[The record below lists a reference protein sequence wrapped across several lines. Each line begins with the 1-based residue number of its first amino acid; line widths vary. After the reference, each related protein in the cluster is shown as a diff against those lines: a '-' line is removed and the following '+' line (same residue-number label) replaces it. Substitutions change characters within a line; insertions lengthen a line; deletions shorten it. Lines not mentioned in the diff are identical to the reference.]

1 MPQEDHFPQCYFFLS
16 YARGDDS
23 DSINRFYEDLCADV
37 RDHAGLPRGTEVGFL
52 DVHTI
57 DLGAPWSARLT
68 RYLAGCGTF
77 LALVSPR
84 YLRSEMCGREWS
96 VFASRLAQHT
106 APGGE
111 PPAALMPLLWLPPPV
126 LPPVIEELQYHNELL
141 PPAYRDKGLR
151 QMIRLDRYRNEYVEF
166 VDNLARQI
174 VRTTEEAHVPPIA
187 LPLDLGKVRSIFDL
201 PIPSGRPPRMIA
213 STPPG
218 GVANP
223 DDEAD
228 PVTES
233 DEAGAPSNH
242 RAPLNNRAPESGLA
256 GAVGQDRRGGPIGHR
271 GPIGQGV
278 RIVVAAPSAADV
290 ASAPLAALG
299 RDARYYGADPVD
311 WMPFLPELAVSLAR
325 FAQDVAQRHDF
336 TAVVTDVANLHTALS
351 EARTAN
357 HLVILL
363 IDLWVTHLDEPR
375 RILARYDGPADA
387 DDPLTAVMIPV
398 SATDRHTQ
406 ASHADL
412 SRALTQLLGNRLR
425 SLDGV
430 LVRTS
435 ILSHRAFDADL
446 QVVLERSRNQAF
458 RTHPPYHRPPGRSG
472 NRPIL
477 QGP

>member
-1 MPQEDHFPQCYFFLS
+1 MPHEDHFPQCYFFLS

-57 DLGAPWSARLT
+57 DIGAAWSPRLA
-68 RYLAGCGTF
+68 RYLASCGTF

-84 YLRSEMCGREWS
+84 YLRSDMCGREWA

-111 PPAALMPLLWLPPPV
+111 PPPALMPLLWLPPPK
-126 LPPVIEELQYHNELL
+126 LPAVIEELQYHNELL

-166 VDNLARQI
+166 VDSLARQI

-187 LPLDLGKVRSIFDL
+187 LPLDLQQVRSIFDSRG
-201 PIPSGRPPRMIA
+201 PTVRTPKMIA
-213 STPPG
+213 P
-218 GVANP
+218 A
-223 DDEAD
+223 
-228 PVTES
+228 PV
-233 DEAGAPSNH
+233 
-242 RAPLNNRAPESGLA
+242 NNRAPESGP
-256 GAVGQDRRGGPIGHR
+256 G
-271 GPIGQGV
+271 GQGV
-278 RIVVAAPSAADV
+278 HIVVAAPSAADV
-290 ASAPLAALG
+290 TSAPLAELG
-299 RDARYYGADPVD
+299 RDARYYGATPVD
-311 WMPFLPELAVSLAR
+311 WTPFVPELTMSLAR
-325 FAQDVAQRHDF
+325 FAQEIARQHEF
-336 TAVVTDVANLHTALS
+336 TAVVTDVTNLPAALS

-357 HLVILL
+357 HLVIIL
-363 IDLWVTHLDEPR
+363 IDLWVTHLEEPR
-375 RILARYDGPADA
+375 RILAQYDQPAGA
-387 DDPLTAVMIPV
+387 DEPLTAVMVPV

-406 ASHADL
+406 ASHEELA
-412 SRALTQLLGNRLR
+412 RALTQLLGNRLR

-458 RTHPPYHRPPGRSG
+458 RTHPPYHRPAGRSG